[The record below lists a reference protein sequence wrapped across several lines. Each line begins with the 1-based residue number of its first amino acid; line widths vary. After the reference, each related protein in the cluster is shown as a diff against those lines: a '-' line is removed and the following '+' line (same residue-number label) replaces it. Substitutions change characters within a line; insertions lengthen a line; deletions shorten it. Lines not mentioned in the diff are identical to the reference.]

1 MMRILKRRREDALEV
16 EMTSA
21 PRPGKGF
28 VRWLVVTF
36 IAATTTVA
44 AAAAPR
50 YLRDMDSFRAERV
63 EVLGTRFMPPDQA
76 LAASGITSR
85 SSVFDDQ
92 EAWRAALLKRAL
104 VRDVHIERVL
114 PSTLRITI
122 TEAEPIALVP
132 TPELRA
138 VDARGK
144 VLPIDLAS
152 AGLDLPILDRLTG
165 AGPDGVVS
173 NPGTLLLV
181 EELNR
186 IRATEPALVARISEM
201 RLATGGFRLMLR
213 KPVNGEALI
222 SADADA
228 TRLHEIELAFA
239 DLAARNELQHLR
251 RLDGRFHEQVIVA
264 LNTSNGI

>member
-1 MMRILKRRREDALEV
+1 MRFLRRRNNDTADADV
-16 EMTSA
+16 ISP
-21 PRPGKGF
+21 PRPTKGF
-28 VRWLVVTF
+28 VRWAVVTL
-36 IAATTTVA
+36 IAATATVS

-76 LAASGITSR
+76 LAASGITQN
-85 SSVFDDQ
+85 SSVFDDP
-92 EAWRAALLKRAL
+92 EAWRTSLLKRAL
-104 VRDVHIERVL
+104 VRDVKIERVL

-122 TEAEPIALVP
+122 TEAEPVALVP

-152 AGLDLPILDRLTG
+152 AGLDLPVLDRLTG
-165 AGPDGVVS
+165 ISPDGVVS
-173 NPGTLLLV
+173 NPGTLLMV
-181 EELNR
+181 QELNR
-186 IRATEPALVARISEM
+186 IRAAEPALVARISEM

-213 KPVNGEALI
+213 EPMNAEALI

-228 TRLHEIELAFA
+228 TRLHEIELAFT
-239 DLAARNELQHLR
+239 DLAARNELQRLR
-251 RLDGRFHEQVIVA
+251 RLDGRFHEQVVVA